1 LDENGVSIAFRSY
14 GAYIEYFAHAY
25 IVTVLS
31 SRIIL
36 AVARIEFPVW
46 DKNWSLA
53 RLIIPV
59 RAWLPTQQLVSSSAP
74 LVLLHP
80 GGRSRIFAYLRGPC
94 IKKVHSR
101 CIRFQPGT
109 VAEAFP
115 KADSEPNFPKDLG
128 QFCDRAP
135 IMTEADR
142 VSCLRLQERN
152 QTNCNGVSA
161 IESIPS
167 IQIIREEKERSCPG
181 LFPSG
186 SCAHHF

>member
-1 LDENGVSIAFRSY
+1 
-14 GAYIEYFAHAY
+14 
-25 IVTVLS
+25 VLGCQHS
-31 SRIIL
+31 NSCR
-36 AVARIEFPVW
+36 V
-46 DKNWSLA
+46 
-53 RLIIPV
+53 
-59 RAWLPTQQLVSSSAP
+59 QLP

-152 QTNCNGVSA
+152 RLIAMEFSRRVKPLNIDHSSRKVKILPRFVSLGKLRASFLTSALSASSA
-161 IESIPS
+161 IL
-167 IQIIREEKERSCPG
+167 ERGSD
-181 LFPSG
+181 LSG
-186 SCAHHF
+186 

>member
-14 GAYIEYFAHAY
+14 RAYIEYFAHTY

-74 LVLLHP
+74 PRTLASWWAEPHFRLSAGPMHKEGAQPVHP
-80 GGRSRIFAYLRGPC
+80 
-94 IKKVHSR
+94 
-101 CIRFQPGT
+101 
-109 VAEAFP
+109 FP
-115 KADSEPNFPKDLG
+115 ARH
-128 QFCDRAP
+128 C
-135 IMTEADR
+135 
-142 VSCLRLQERN
+142 C
-152 QTNCNGVSA
+152 
-161 IESIPS
+161 
-167 IQIIREEKERSCPG
+167 
-181 LFPSG
+181 
-186 SCAHHF
+186 